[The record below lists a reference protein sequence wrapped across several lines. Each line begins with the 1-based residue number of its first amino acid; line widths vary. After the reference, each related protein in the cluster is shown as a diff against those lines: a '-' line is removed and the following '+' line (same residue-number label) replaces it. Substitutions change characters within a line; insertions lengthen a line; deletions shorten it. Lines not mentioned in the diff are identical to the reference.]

1 MNGPRLV
8 LCVALILPLV
18 GVTAN
23 REPPAVSASDAA
35 LRDLGRQWLTS
46 NDGIGLSIGVYDNG
60 QRRFYN
66 FGTSQLD
73 GKYPPTQD
81 TVYEIGSISKT
92 FTGQLLARAV
102 VEGRANLN
110 DEPEKYLG
118 IAYPNLG
125 QDGEKI
131 HLLHLANQTSQLVD
145 NIPDMTQVKAVEGE
159 PLAATRMRVLSRYTP
174 EEMLLQLHRVAPR
187 RAPGDYPIHSNVASM
202 LLGVVL
208 QKIYG
213 ESFDTVLTREIEKP
227 LHMANGADPDVKLL
241 AKGYTPENEPLPP
254 FLAPMAWPSIGLR
267 YSADDLLR
275 YATWQL
281 VERDASVKLA
291 HQPTWYTPDRSQ
303 SIALYWV
310 VSDTSR
316 GRRLNSS
323 GGTYGFTADVELYP
337 DARLALVLLSNK
349 STEGAQD
356 SLRAL
361 AAKMVEELRPE
372 PITSPTPT
380 GVPPAAR

>member
-1 MNGPRLV
+1 
-8 LCVALILPLV
+8 
-18 GVTAN
+18 
-23 REPPAVSASDAA
+23 
-35 LRDLGRQWLTS
+35 
-46 NDGIGLSIGVYDNG
+46 
-60 QRRFYN
+60 
-66 FGTSQLD
+66 
-73 GKYPPTQD
+73 
-81 TVYEIGSISKT
+81 
-92 FTGQLLARAV
+92 
-102 VEGRANLN
+102 
-110 DEPEKYLG
+110 
-118 IAYPNLG
+118 
-125 QDGEKI
+125 
-131 HLLHLANQTSQLVD
+131 
-145 NIPDMTQVKAVEGE
+145 
-159 PLAATRMRVLSRYTP
+159 MRVLSRYTP
-174 EEMLLQLHRVAPR
+174 EEMLRQLHRVAPR
-187 RAPGDYPIHSNVASM
+187 RAPGDYPTHSNVASM

-372 PITSPTPT
+372 PITSPTPA